1 MGTTWVLDT
10 ATKGTGATMV
20 PLERVTKR
28 SSSVEPVLAPRK
40 HRRPPQEHE
49 PSPPQPRHFK
59 VVDLMSRQALVDD
72 APARETVDA
81 LTHVRSVVDIDI
93 YAWQEDD
100 DRWQRL
106 TYAEKC
112 LLWELAGR

>member
-28 SSSVEPVLAPRK
+28 STSVEPVLPPRK
-40 HRRPPQEHE
+40 RPPRPTEE
-49 PSPPQPRHFK
+49 APSRPQPRRFK

-100 DRWQRL
+100 ERWRRL
-106 TYAEKC
+106 TYAEKH